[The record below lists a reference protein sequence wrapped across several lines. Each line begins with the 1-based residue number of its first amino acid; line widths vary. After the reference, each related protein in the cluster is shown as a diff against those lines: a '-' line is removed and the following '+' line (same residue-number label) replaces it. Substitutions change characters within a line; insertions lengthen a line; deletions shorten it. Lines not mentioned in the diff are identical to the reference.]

1 MELKALP
8 QAFAVCKLNDMAGV
22 NLNSA
27 FCFFARTDEELSLVC
42 EEGCIPPDT
51 AACETG
57 WRAFRIQGV
66 LDFSLIG
73 ILSKISTIL
82 ADNGIGIFAVST
94 YNTDYIF
101 TKADAF
107 DQAVALLE
115 EAGYAIA
122 R

>member
-8 QAFAVCKLNDMAGV
+8 QAFAVCKLNDMTGV

-27 FCFFARTDEELSLVC
+27 FCFFTRTDEELSLVC
-42 EEGCIPPDT
+42 EEGCVPPNT
-51 AACETG
+51 VACETG

-73 ILSKISTIL
+73 VLSKISTIL
-82 ADNGIGIFAVST
+82 AENGVGIFAVST

-101 TKADAF
+101 TKAGQF
-107 DQAVALLE
+107 ELALELLRR
-115 EAGYAIA
+115 AGYSVV
-122 R
+122 